1 MQKIALVMIARN
13 EQRCITRALESV
25 RPYVD
30 DMIVLDTGSTDD
42 TVSLARNA
50 GAKIFHFDWCD
61 DFAKARNAALDHSDA
76 DWNLILD
83 ADEYLVAGGDILK
96 GLKTIKPNF
105 VGAISIESD
114 FGSEDERQRAKN
126 WLIRLLPAS
135 VQFTGRV
142 HEQPA
147 HHLPVKNLNIHCGHD
162 GYLPIQRDQK
172 KGRNEYLLLTALS
185 EKPDD
190 PYLHYQ
196 LGKEKE
202 VDGDFIIALQSY
214 RKSLSLIN
222 TSLESWQRDLVLR
235 SLFCMKKVNDFDT
248 ALKLAKKW
256 QHTLEMIPD
265 YHFVL
270 GDLYLD
276 MALDNPAHADA
287 LLPMIE
293 AHWLRCLEIG
303 EKPDIDGCITGR
315 GSTLAAHNLSVFYET
330 IGLPDKAAFYKNLS
344 MQ

>member
-1 MQKIALVMIARN
+1 MPKLALVMIARN

-30 DMIVLDTGSTDD
+30 DMILLDTGSTDD

-83 ADEYLVAGGDILK
+83 ADEYLVSDGDILK
-96 GLKTIKPNF
+96 GLKTVKPNF

-114 FGSEDERQRAKN
+114 FGSGAERQQAKN

-135 VQFTGRV
+135 VRFTGRV

-147 HHLPVKNLNIHCGHD
+147 HHLPIKNLNIHCGHD

-172 KGRNEYLLLTALS
+172 KGRNERLLLAELNQN
-185 EKPDD
+185 PDD

-202 VDGDFIIALQSY
+202 VDGDFSNALPSY
-214 RKSLSLIN
+214 RKSLSLIGS
-222 TSLESWQRDLVLR
+222 SLESWQRDLVLR
-235 SLFCMKKVNDFDT
+235 SLFCMKKVKDFSN
-248 ALKLAKKW
+248 ALELAERW
-256 QHTLEMIPD
+256 QHALERIPD

-276 MALDNPAHADA
+276 MALDIPAQADT
-287 LLPMIE
+287 LLPLIE

-303 EKPDIDGCITGR
+303 EMPDIDGCVKGR

-330 IGLPDKAAFYKNLS
+330 IGVPDKAAFYKNLS

>member
-1 MQKIALVMIARN
+1 MQKLAFVMIARN
-13 EQRCITRALESV
+13 EQRCITRALDSV

-42 TVSLARNA
+42 TVSFARNA
-50 GAKIFHFDWCD
+50 GAKVFHFDWCD

-83 ADEYLVAGGDILK
+83 ADEYLVSGGDSLK
-96 GLKTIKPNF
+96 SIKTLKPDF
-105 VGAISIESD
+105 VGALSIESD
-114 FGSEDERQRAKN
+114 FGSEAERQQAKN

-135 VQFTGRV
+135 VRFIGRV

-147 HHLPVKNLNIHCGHD
+147 HQFPVKNLTIHCRHD
-162 GYLPIQRDQK
+162 GYLPMLRDQK
-172 KGRNEYLLLTALS
+172 KGRNEYLLLTELN

-202 VDGDFIIALQSY
+202 VDGDFSNALQAY
-214 RKSLSLIN
+214 RKSLLLIGSLFEN
-222 TSLESWQRDLVLR
+222 WQHDLVLR
-235 SLFCMKKVNDFDT
+235 SLFCMKKVKDFDN
-248 ALKLAKKW
+248 ALELADKW

-276 MALDNPAHADA
+276 IAFDNPAQADT
-287 LLPMIE
+287 LLPLIE

-303 EKPDIDGCITGR
+303 EKPDIDGCVKGR

-330 IGLPDKAAFYKNLS
+330 IGVPDKAAFYKNLS
-344 MQ
+344 MH